1 MVHHA
6 LKTGCVVC
14 LVLLA
19 GCIGVSPASQSDAG
33 TTPPSPA
40 TAESTPTPL
49 PTTTESTP
57 TPPPTTT
64 AAPTSPRPTITE
76 STPTPLPTSTES
88 TPTASEEW
96 SLPEYPNSPL
106 QDKTAEENV
115 DNHVRSMGVVGQG
128 SGDGGY
134 PSVELAIT
142 ANTSMERIDPSEHGT
157 VRGEPY
163 LVAYI
168 DSELVRAGN
177 TSRYDV
183 TGPPVQR
190 SEELGLD
197 ENAETTLEIP
207 QAAFEATGTE
217 PGEVT
222 VTVLLLDED
231 KTWDD
236 IYGHATVTVTYEP
249 SE

>member
-1 MVHHA
+1 MVRHA
-6 LKTGCVVC
+6 LLTGCVVC

-19 GCIGVSPASQSDAG
+19 GCSGLNPVSQSDAE
-33 TTPPSPA
+33 TTSPP
-40 TAESTPTPL
+40 PT
-49 PTTTESTP
+49 PTTTEPTS
-57 TPPPTTT
+57 TPPPTPE
-64 AAPTSPRPTITE
+64 PTPTL
-76 STPTPLPTSTES
+76 TPTPEPTT
-88 TPTASEEW
+88 TASEEW

-106 QDKTAEENV
+106 EDKMAEENL
-115 DNHVRSMGVVGQG
+115 DNHIKSMEVVGQG

-134 PSVELAIT
+134 SSVELAIT
-142 ANTSMERIDPSEHGT
+142 ANTSMERIDPPDHGT

-168 DSELVRAGN
+168 DSELVRAEN

-183 TGPPVQR
+183 TGPPIQR
-190 SEELGLD
+190 SEELAFD
-197 ENAETTLEIP
+197 ENAEATLEIP

-222 VTVLLLDED
+222 ITVLLLDED